1 VTVVV
6 CLLVELYTLVW
17 LYQMGEADSRYSSVH
32 IFGRS
37 VSAGDKA
44 TTQSAIAIDSNAVI
58 ESNKP
63 SDVLTAITLESHLQV
78 TPTLQHSS
86 VISGTTGIPTT
97 HKAAVTDTQLTA
109 QREIETE
116 PVPGQR
122 HIIFLETRC
131 VMHDSTTGNQ
141 TGLVISKREACA
153 VASAANTNPDTKVYL
168 LYTCSIVGK
177 LYDSPEYVKQML
189 SYPNIRIW
197 KLVVADFIKGT
208 PLENWDFMGKV
219 QSSKWP
225 VIHASDILRYT
236 ALWKYGGTYLD
247 LDFVMQK

>member
-1 VTVVV
+1 
-6 CLLVELYTLVW
+6 
-17 LYQMGEADSRYSSVH
+17 MREADSTYFSAD
-32 IFGRS
+32 IFGRP
-37 VSAGDKA
+37 VSAGDQAA
-44 TTQSAIAIDSNAVI
+44 TLSAIAGDSNSI
-58 ESNKP
+58 TESNKL
-63 SDVLTAITLESHLQV
+63 SDILTAIPLESHLQG
-78 TPTLQHSS
+78 PRALQHSS
-86 VISGTTGIPTT
+86 VTSSTTGVQST
-97 HKAAVTDTQLTA
+97 HKTAVTDTELTA

-122 HIIFLETRC
+122 HIIFLETQC
-131 VMHDSTTGNQ
+131 VLHDSIPGNQ
-141 TGLVISKREACA
+141 SGLVISKREACA
-153 VASAANTNPDTKVYL
+153 IASAANTNPDTKVYL

-177 LYDSPEYVKQML
+177 LSDSPEYVKHIL

-208 PLENWDFMGKV
+208 PLENWDIMEKI

-225 VIHASDILRYT
+225 VAHASDILRYT